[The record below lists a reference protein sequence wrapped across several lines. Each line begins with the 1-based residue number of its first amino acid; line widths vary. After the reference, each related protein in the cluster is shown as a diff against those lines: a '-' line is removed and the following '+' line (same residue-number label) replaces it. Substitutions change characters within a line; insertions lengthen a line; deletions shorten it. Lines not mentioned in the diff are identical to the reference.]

1 MLSSAKVSFR
11 TLLHSCTF
19 SITLFFSLCY
29 CVGLTRCTNNVATLE
44 SREDL
49 ILQQDYLKEL
59 QVQSDRILQGGVS
72 NDAACKRSEA
82 TNIYTDTYHTNME
95 ALTYMSSQKGMIEI
109 VGGAAA
115 NLCPAGNDKCVSIA
129 YKAAKNGVKGKNKKY
144 DGETAKAFEKIRDE
158 ALLSSTTQTDF
169 LALSNTLQNMDHSRK
184 RKLQAA
190 FFMTPFG
197 LAVAVAAL
205 TAAFVQSGPN
215 DASGNPDF
223 GFFESVLDGIV
234 PSTVIMDVAA
244 NADSDNL
251 DVIDQ
256 FYNIVLIPLVIQAM
270 QFVVCMSYTM
280 ICWWES
286 FIRPEMPCTIWPSYC
301 TS

>member
-1 MLSSAKVSFR
+1 MRSSAKVSFR
-11 TLLHSCTF
+11 AVLHSCTI

-29 CVGLTRCTNNVATLE
+29 CVGLTRSTNNVATLE

-49 ILQQDYLKEL
+49 ILHQDYLKEL
-59 QVQSDRILQGGVS
+59 QVQSDRILQGENS
-72 NDAACKRSEA
+72 ACKRSDA

-95 ALTYMSSQKGMIEI
+95 ALTYMSSQQGMIEI

-169 LALSNTLQNMDHSRK
+169 LALTDTLQNMNHSRK

-190 FFMTPFG
+190 FLMTPLG
-197 LAVAVAAL
+197 AAVVVAAL

-215 DASGNPDF
+215 DTSGDPDF
-223 GFFESVLDGIV
+223 SFFESVLEGII

-256 FYNIVLIPLVIQAM
+256 FYNIVLVPLAIQAM

-286 FIRPEMPCTIWPSYC
+286 FIKPEMPCTIWPSYC